1 MKLLN
6 QRLNDALTVAALQT
20 GVSLLTRLK
29 SCLFE
34 SGVLSQCV
42 SLLEPRH
49 IKGDVNAA
57 ATLTQILS
65 SCCAGVEPGDQSKAF
80 DRLFLPSVINALL
93 LLAARLMKEAER
105 LHLLKKVL
113 DSVGWLLQT
122 YPHLT
127 TQVLSSV
134 YYEQLQM
141 CEEASVS
148 LLCVQLWTH
157 TCSSSR
163 DFVSGLSDDTV
174 ILLLNDIVSQLAVS
188 SEAQVG
194 GASVRLLLLFA
205 HQLRTRLP
213 PLFRAFRGLD
223 SLLSKDWRGRGYDQE
238 VDQLIKIIQ
247 SSESSDDIERVRAAC
262 VIQAAWRSHKTRRRV
277 KNLNRAVSTLQR
289 KYRARRQQQ
298 QKQQEAQLCEEML
311 RYQVNLRRQQAR
323 RKFHLKQRQLLQLLP
338 PDQVS
343 SYLLECERRAALLI
357 QTQWRGFRE
366 RKRFRCSKEREKTRR
381 TEQRA
386 AVIIQKAVRQ
396 FLDHRRAAK
405 VPPSSFWTGQ
415 KGLTDRQRA
424 ELKTQVDNY
433 ITLHPSSCVSL
444 EECLCLHEEVQSLW
458 VSESEAVVQR
468 RRQEQRI
475 QVLLA
480 HTKTQLTMLREA
492 PGLSS
497 VSLLEAESYLSP
509 SPSIVAQAR
518 DSHNSLLQSDR
529 SPWWRTLSEVPSG
542 HAPLE
547 ELEAELRGGL

>member
-1 MKLLN
+1 MN
-6 QRLNDALTVAALQT
+6 RLFKVMFSS
-20 GVSLLTRLK
+20 VS
-29 SCLFE
+29 
-34 SGVLSQCV
+34 
-42 SLLEPRH
+42 
-49 IKGDVNAA
+49 
-57 ATLTQILS
+57 S

-80 DRLFLPSVINALL
+80 DRLFLPSVINAL
-93 LLAARLMKEAER
+93 
-105 LHLLKKVL
+105 
-113 DSVGWLLQT
+113 
-122 YPHLT
+122 
-127 TQVLSSV
+127 
-134 YYEQLQM
+134 
-141 CEEASVS
+141 
-148 LLCVQLWTH
+148 
-157 TCSSSR
+157 
-163 DFVSGLSDDTV
+163 GLSDDTV

-289 KYRARRQQQ
+289 KYS
-298 QKQQEAQLCEEML
+298 LCVF
-311 RYQVNLRRQQAR
+311 QVNLRRQQAR

-338 PDQVS
+338 PGTPHMNLQWIISDRFTTDQGLKHRLYIS
-343 SYLLECERRAALLI
+343 MDIANLLA
-357 QTQWRGFRE
+357 
-366 RKRFRCSKEREKTRR
+366 
-381 TEQRA
+381 
-386 AVIIQKAVRQ
+386 